1 MTDPSTHSS
10 RLSYVRVR
18 DCMHHG
24 MLSCGPDDSLRDVAA
39 TMANHRVHAVLIAER
54 QGGRPLGVVSVLD
67 VAAAA
72 ARGDDEA
79 TARSAISEPI
89 TVSSDAS
96 VQDAARM
103 MSTQGVTHLV
113 VVEGA
118 SGYPAGV
125 ISMLDVASV
134 YAGR

>member
-24 MLSCGPDDSLRDVAA
+24 MLSCGPDDSLRAVAA
-39 TMANHRVHAVLIAER
+39 TMANHRVHAVVIAER

-72 ARGDDEA
+72 ARGDDQA
-79 TARSAISEPI
+79 TASSATSEPI

-103 MSTQGVTHLV
+103 MSNQGVTHLV

>member
-1 MTDPSTHSS
+1 
-10 RLSYVRVR
+10 
-18 DCMHHG
+18 MHHG
-24 MLSCGPDDSLRDVAA
+24 MLICGPDDPLRDVAA

-72 ARGDDEA
+72 ARGDDQA
-79 TARSAISEPI
+79 TARSATSEPI
-89 TVSSDAS
+89 TVSADAS
-96 VQDAARM
+96 VQDAARL
-103 MSTQGVTHLV
+103 MSNHGVSHLV

-125 ISMLDVASV
+125 ISTLDVASV
-134 YAGR
+134 YAAR

>member
-1 MTDPSTHSS
+1 MTDPLTYSS

-39 TMANHRVHAVLIAER
+39 TMANHRVHAVLIAGR

-79 TARSAISEPI
+79 TARSATSEPI

-103 MSTQGVTHLV
+103 MSTEGVTHLV